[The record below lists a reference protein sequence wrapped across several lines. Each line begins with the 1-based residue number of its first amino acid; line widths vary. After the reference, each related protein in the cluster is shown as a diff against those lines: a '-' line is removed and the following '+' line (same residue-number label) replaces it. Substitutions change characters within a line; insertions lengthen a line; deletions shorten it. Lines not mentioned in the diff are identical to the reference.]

1 MYDLVRQMIW
11 FKIDSVD
18 IPRDNMLNKELLWI
32 GRINFCLKVLIT
44 LNKIY
49 EQIGVD
55 IFYSETNR

>member
-11 FKIDSVD
+11 FKIHSLD
-18 IPRDNMLNKELLWI
+18 IPRHNMLNKELLWI

-55 IFYSETNR
+55 ISYSETNR